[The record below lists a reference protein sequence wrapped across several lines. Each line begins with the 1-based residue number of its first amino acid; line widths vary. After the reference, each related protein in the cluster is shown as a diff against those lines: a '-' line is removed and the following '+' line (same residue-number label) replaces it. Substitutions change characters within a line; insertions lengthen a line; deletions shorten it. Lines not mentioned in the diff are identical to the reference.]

1 MNAMEVIGSAISL
14 NSFRR
19 VRRGSAGFT
28 LVEVLIAGALLA
40 TLISGAV
47 TALTQLNRSAT
58 AARLRTIALAVAQQ
72 RIDQIETTPW
82 QVGGTRPAILVGDA
96 PTTPAT
102 TPPSRTTVENNV
114 PLNNDNYN
122 ASMSLISP
130 YTNLDS
136 QVLSTRTTVIT
147 DLTTRTLR
155 AVVTVTFTYRN
166 RPTTITLSTLRTTD
180 SI

>member
-1 MNAMEVIGSAISL
+1 MVSAISSK
-14 NSFRR
+14 SFRR
-19 VRRGSAGFT
+19 ARRGTAGFT

-40 TLISGAV
+40 VLISGAV

-72 RIDQIETTPW
+72 RVDQITTTPW
-82 QVGGTRPAILVGDA
+82 QVTGTRPALLTAG
-96 PTTPAT
+96 
-102 TPPSRTTVENNV
+102 TVTEANV
-114 PLNNDNYN
+114 PLNNDSYN
-122 ASMSLISP
+122 AATSLITP
-130 YTNLDS
+130 YTNLDA

-147 DLTTRTLR
+147 DLTARTLR

-166 RPTTITLSTLRTTD
+166 RPFTITLSTLRTTD

>member
-1 MNAMEVIGSAISL
+1 M
-14 NSFRR
+14 
-19 VRRGSAGFT
+19 
-28 LVEVLIAGALLA
+28 
-40 TLISGAV
+40 LISGAV
-47 TALTQLNRSAT
+47 TALTQMNRSAT

-82 QVGGTRPAILVGDA
+82 QVGGTRPAILTSS
-96 PTTPAT
+96 TTT
-102 TPPSRTTVENNV
+102 ENNV

-122 ASMSLISP
+122 AATSLISP
-130 YTNLDS
+130 YTNLDA

-147 DLTTRTLR
+147 NLPPRSLR

-166 RPTTITLSTLRTTD
+166 RPYAITLSTLRTTD

>member
-1 MNAMEVIGSAISL
+1 MVSAISHRYFQRL
-14 NSFRR
+14 
-19 VRRGSAGFT
+19 RRGTAGFT

-40 TLISGAV
+40 MLISGAV
-47 TALTQLNRSAT
+47 TALTQMNRSAT

-72 RIDQIETTPW
+72 RVDQIETTPW
-82 QVGGTRPAILVGDA
+82 QDWVTRPAILAVDG
-96 PTTPAT
+96 TGT
-102 TPPSRTTVENNV
+102 RTTTENNV

-122 ASMSLISP
+122 AATSLISP
-130 YTNLDS
+130 YTNLDA

-147 DLTTRTLR
+147 NLPPRSLR

-166 RPTTITLSTLRTTD
+166 RPYAITLSTLRTTD

>member
-1 MNAMEVIGSAISL
+1 MVFSIS
-14 NSFRR
+14 RR
-19 VRRGSAGFT
+19 SRRGTRRGPAGFT

-40 TLISGAV
+40 MLISGAV
-47 TALTQLNRSAT
+47 TALTQMNRSAT

-82 QVGGTRPAILVGDA
+82 QDRGARPAILTA
-96 PTTPAT
+96 AT
-102 TPPSRTTVENNV
+102 TTENNV

-130 YTNLDS
+130 YTSLDA
-136 QVLSTRTTVIT
+136 QVLSTRTTVVT

-155 AVVTVTFTYRN
+155 AVVTVAFTYRN
-166 RPTTITLSTLRTTD
+166 RPYTITLNTLRATD

>member
-1 MNAMEVIGSAISL
+1 MVSAISHRY
-14 NSFRR
+14 FRR
-19 VRRGSAGFT
+19 LRRGTAGFT

-40 TLISGAV
+40 MLISGAV
-47 TALTQLNRSAT
+47 TALTQMNRSAT

-72 RIDQIETTPW
+72 RVDQIETTPW
-82 QVGGTRPAILVGDA
+82 QDWVTRPAILAVDG
-96 PTTPAT
+96 TGT
-102 TPPSRTTVENNV
+102 RTTTENNV

-122 ASMSLISP
+122 AATSLISP
-130 YTNLDS
+130 YTNLDA

-147 DLTTRTLR
+147 NLPPRSLR

-166 RPTTITLSTLRTTD
+166 RLMTITLNTLRTTD

>member
-1 MNAMEVIGSAISL
+1 MESMVSAISSK
-14 NSFRR
+14 SFRR
-19 VRRGSAGFT
+19 ARRGTAGFT

-40 TLISGAV
+40 MFISGAV

-58 AARLRTIALAVAQQ
+58 AARLRTIALAVTQQ
-72 RIDQIETTPW
+72 RIDQITTTPW
-82 QVGGTRPAILVGDA
+82 QVIGTRPALLTAG
-96 PTTPAT
+96 
-102 TPPSRTTVENNV
+102 TVTENNV

-122 ASMSLISP
+122 AATSLISP
-130 YTNLDS
+130 YTNLDA

-147 DLTTRTLR
+147 DLTARTLR

-166 RPTTITLSTLRTTD
+166 RPFTITLSTLRTTD

>member
-1 MNAMEVIGSAISL
+1 MNAMEVISSATS
-14 NSFRR
+14 SKSSRR
-19 VRRGSAGFT
+19 LRRGTAGFT

-72 RIDQIETTPW
+72 RIDQITTTPW
-82 QVGGTRPAILVGDA
+82 QVIGARPALLTAG
-96 PTTPAT
+96 TAT
-102 TPPSRTTVENNV
+102 ENNV

-122 ASMSLISP
+122 AATSLISP
-130 YTNLDS
+130 YTNLDA

-147 DLTTRTLR
+147 DLTARTLR
-155 AVVTVTFTYRN
+155 ATVTVTFTYRN
-166 RPTTITLSTLRTTD
+166 RPFTITLNTLRTTD

>member
-1 MNAMEVIGSAISL
+1 MKNMDVIGSAIS
-14 NSFRR
+14 SKSSRR
-19 VRRGSAGFT
+19 VRRGTAGFT

-40 TLISGAV
+40 MLISGAV
-47 TALTQLNRSAT
+47 TALTQMNRSAT

-82 QVGGTRPAILVGDA
+82 QVGGTRPAILAVDVSG
-96 PTTPAT
+96 T
-102 TPPSRTTVENNV
+102 RTTTENNV

-130 YTNLDS
+130 YTSLDS

-147 DLTTRTLR
+147 NLPPLSLR

-166 RPTTITLSTLRTTD
+166 RLMTITLNTLRTTD

>member
-1 MNAMEVIGSAISL
+1 MNAMEVIGPAVSA

-19 VRRGSAGFT
+19 PRRGLAGFT
-28 LVEVLIAGALLA
+28 LVEALIAGALLA
-40 TLISGAV
+40 VLISGAV
-47 TALTQLNRSAT
+47 TAMTQLNRSAT

-82 QVGGTRPAILVGDA
+82 QDWATRPAILAVDVSG
-96 PTTPAT
+96 T
-102 TPPSRTTVENNV
+102 RTTTENNV

-122 ASMSLISP
+122 ASTSLISP
-130 YTNLDS
+130 YTNLDA
-136 QVLSTRTTVIT
+136 QVLSTRTTVVT
-147 DLTTRTLR
+147 NVPPRSLR

-166 RPTTITLSTLRTTD
+166 RLMTITLNTLRTTD

>member
-1 MNAMEVIGSAISL
+1 MVSAISSP
-14 NSFRR
+14 SFRR
-19 VRRGSAGFT
+19 VRRRTAGFT
-28 LVEVLIAGALLA
+28 LVEVLVAGALLA
-40 TLISGAV
+40 VLISGAV

-82 QVGGTRPAILVGDA
+82 QMGGTRAAVLTAG
-96 PTTPAT
+96 
-102 TPPSRTTVENNV
+102 TVTEANV
-114 PLNNDNYN
+114 PLNNDSYN
-122 ASMSLISP
+122 ASMSLITP
-130 YTNLDS
+130 YTNLDA

-166 RPTTITLSTLRTTD
+166 RPYTITLNTLRTTD

>member
-1 MNAMEVIGSAISL
+1 MVSAISHR
-14 NSFRR
+14 SFRR
-19 VRRGSAGFT
+19 LRRGPAGFT

-40 TLISGAV
+40 MLISGAV

-82 QVGGTRPAILVGDA
+82 QDWVTRPAILAVDG
-96 PTTPAT
+96 TGT
-102 TPPSRTTVENNV
+102 RTTTENNV
-114 PLNNDNYN
+114 PLNNDSYN

-130 YTNLDS
+130 YTSLDA

-147 DLTTRTLR
+147 NLPPRSLR

-166 RPTTITLSTLRTTD
+166 RPYAITLSTLRTTD

>member
-1 MNAMEVIGSAISL
+1 MVFAIS
-14 NSFRR
+14 RR
-19 VRRGSAGFT
+19 SRRGTRRGPAGFT

-40 TLISGAV
+40 MLISGAV
-47 TALTQLNRSAT
+47 TALTQMNRSAT

-82 QVGGTRPAILVGDA
+82 QDWVTRPAILAVDG
-96 PTTPAT
+96 TGT
-102 TPPSRTTVENNV
+102 RTTTENNV

-122 ASMSLISP
+122 AATSLISP
-130 YTNLDS
+130 YTNLDA

-147 DLTTRTLR
+147 NLPPRSLR

-166 RPTTITLSTLRTTD
+166 RPYAITLSTLRTTD